1 MSILSASI
9 LRTKWLRILYHL
21 LVELGDGIRDILELT
36 DAPVEVTLVIVNV
49 TRIARIA
56 ICIIQYH
63 HIHKGS
69 K

>member
-36 DAPVEVTLVIVNV
+36 DAPVAVALVIVTV
-49 TRIARIA
+49 TRIA

>member
-1 MSILSASI
+1 MSILSASN

-21 LVELGDGIRDILELT
+21 LVELGHWIRYILQLT
-36 DAPVEVTLVIVNV
+36 NAPVEVELVIVTV
-49 TRIARIA
+49 HRIA
-56 ICIIQYH
+56 ICIIRYH

>member
-1 MSILSASI
+1 MSILSVSN
-9 LRTKWLRILYHL
+9 LRTKWLRILYNL
-21 LVELGDGIRDILELT
+21 LVELEDWIRYTLELT
-36 DAPVEVTLVIVNV
+36 NAPVEVALVIV
-49 TRIARIA
+49 TIIA